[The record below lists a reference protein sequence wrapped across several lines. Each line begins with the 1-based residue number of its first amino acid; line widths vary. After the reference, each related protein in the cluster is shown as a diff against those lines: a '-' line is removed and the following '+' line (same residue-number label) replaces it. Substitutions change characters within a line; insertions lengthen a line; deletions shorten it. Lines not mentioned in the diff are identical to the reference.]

1 MDMNQLYC
9 FREICRCGSMA
20 QAARNLYHST
30 QNLSRMVKALEEEL
44 GVTLLYRLATG
55 VELTESGRCLLEHAE
70 KILTEQWMLQK
81 DLELIKQ
88 TSLGEVNLLSAF
100 GVLRLVRPEAILRF
114 QMEHP
119 EIIFQYRE
127 YPDLEVERL
136 FDQREGNVAFSIEP
150 FDPGKYEI
158 TPIAAFR
165 FSMIVHKSHP
175 LARSGRCQAYIA
187 DLKGE
192 PLYLESKA
200 FKIHHIIKNACERAG
215 FTPDIVF
222 QTSGFS
228 LCKSVVFRGSGVSVV
243 VNNIYREMADLDVVM
258 IPFAEE
264 ENLHW
269 NVCMLTRTGEAVTE
283 AVMKF
288 QRFVKKEMK
297 EKNS

>member
-30 QNLSRMVKALEEEL
+30 QNLSRIVKALEEEL
-44 GVTLLYRLATG
+44 GVVLLYRSASG

-100 GVLRLVRPEAILRF
+100 GVLRLVQPESILRF
-114 QMEHP
+114 RKEHP

-150 FDPGKYEI
+150 FDPGRYEI
-158 TPIAAFR
+158 TPIASFR

-175 LARSGRCQAYIA
+175 LAVSGRCQAQIT

-192 PLYLESKA
+192 PVYLESKA
-200 FKIHHIIKNACERAG
+200 FKIHHIIKNACDRAG
-215 FTPDIVF
+215 FAPDIVF

-228 LCKSVVFRGSGVSVV
+228 LCKSAVSRGSGVSVV
-243 VNNIYREMADLDVVM
+243 VNDIYREMADSNVVM
-258 IPFAEE
+258 IPFADE
-264 ENLHW
+264 ENLRW
-269 NVCMLTRTGEAVTE
+269 NVCMLTRTGEPVTE

-288 QRFVKKEMK
+288 QKFVKNEMR
-297 EKNS
+297 ERNS